1 MWALKWMFIVA
12 AVLGPSFAALDIPTS
27 TNSYLSKSDRERL
40 RKVVEPGLK
49 CTDIPSTYYAVY
61 GYKLLTEPIP
71 NVSEICN
78 YLTKSCT
85 DGVDM
90 NPENVF
96 YITSALQHLGS
107 CPSLPASTIATLT
120 KALIAIIDKETST
133 IPELYHAISAYVSL
147 AQKLS
152 ESSISKVV
160 KTLQAALKKDDNLSN
175 LGYPFHIAAILGPVG
190 SFAIDR
196 IEDAIV
202 QADEVD
208 GRFLQFEGGLSVT
221 SLVVT
226 GIARLS
232 AAQKKPP
239 PVTPQQIVK
248 MTNYLLSRRSVQQ
261 AKGAVKL
268 LEALKIIVN
277 NEFNKPICITL
288 ADTSNVVS
296 VQQPYVTVKVSD
308 ILGNPLVIVPTV
320 IANSATRVDDDVVVI
335 SKQNFKPSP
344 KDKTLFMMNF
354 MDIKP
359 QRGFYKI
366 TVSAGAVF
374 NTVMVKVLSEVK
386 VDYLEIGTGDA
397 DQTTQPKLTKVVYPN
412 KLGQKIE
419 ADSQQKVVMRFLLRD
434 IASDKPMRVHQAFVR
449 LSAIDNSGD
458 DKHMREVI
466 FVAEPDASNVY
477 KFDMPV
483 GSDAQTFGSRSGDY
497 NVDLII
503 GDAILNNPFQWNLA
517 VVRLKFP
524 EPTATDAT
532 ATKSTTIK
540 QKSSTFTP
548 KPEIKHM
555 FREPEKRPPI
565 FVSNLFTGLCAAPV
579 LLLLILW
586 IKLDVNIAKFP
597 FSLSAIMFHVGL
609 GSIFVLFGIFWM
621 KLNMFVTLRYLL
633 GLGIVTFLAGSKLL
647 SHIAQSQKISRQ

>member
-1 MWALKWMFIVA
+1 MKILQWLFIVV
-12 AVLGPSFAALDIPTS
+12 AVLGSSFAALDIPTS
-27 TNSYLSKSDRERL
+27 TNSYLSKSDREKL
-40 RKVVEPGLK
+40 QKVVEPGLK
-49 CTDIPSTYYAVY
+49 LTNIPSTYYAVV
-61 GYKLLTEPIP
+61 GYKLLGEPIP
-71 NVSEICN
+71 NTSDICN
-78 YLTKSCT
+78 YLLKSCT
-85 DGVDM
+85 SNLDTNV
-90 NPENVF
+90 ENIF
-96 YITSALQHLGS
+96 YIASALQHLGS
-107 CPSLPASTIATLT
+107 CPPLSASTITTLT
-120 KALIAIIDKETST
+120 KALSAVIDKETST

-152 ESSISKVV
+152 DSTISKVM

-175 LGYPFHIAAILGPVG
+175 LGYTFHIAALLGPG
-190 SFAIDR
+190 GAFALDR

-208 GRFLQFEGGLSVT
+208 GRYLQFEGGLSVT

-232 AAQKKPP
+232 ASQKKPP

-268 LEALKIIVN
+268 LDALKIIVN

-288 ADTSNVVS
+288 ADGGNVIS
-296 VQQPYVTVKVSD
+296 VQQPFIKIKVSD
-308 ILGNPLVIVPTV
+308 ILGNPLVVVPTV

-335 SKQNFKPSP
+335 SKQSFKPSSE
-344 KDKTLFMMNF
+344 DKTIFTMNF

-366 TVSAGAVF
+366 TVSAGSVS

-386 VDYLEIGTGDA
+386 IDYLEIGTGDA
-397 DQTTQPKLTKVVYPN
+397 DQTTQPKLTKVIHPN
-412 KLGQKIE
+412 KLVQKIE
-419 ADSQQKVVMRFLLRD
+419 ADFQQKLVMRFLLRD

-449 LSAIDNSGD
+449 LSAIDD
-458 DKHMREVI
+458 DKQTREVI

-483 GSDAQTFGSRSGDY
+483 GSDAQTFGYRSGDY
-497 NVDLII
+497 NVDLIV
-503 GDAILNNPFQWNLA
+503 GDAILSNPFQWNIA
-517 VVRLKFP
+517 VASLKFP
-524 EPTATDAT
+524 EATGTDSAS
-532 ATKSTTIK
+532 TKSSGIK
-540 QKSSTFTP
+540 QKSSILTP

-555 FREPEKRPPI
+555 FREPEKRPPV
-565 FVSNLFTGLCAAPV
+565 FVSNLFTGLCASPV

-586 IKLDVNIAKFP
+586 IKLDVNVARFP
-597 FSLSAIMFHVGL
+597 FSLSAIVFHLGL
-609 GSIFVLFGIFWM
+609 GSIFVLFGIFWL
-621 KLNMFVTLRYLL
+621 KLNMFVTLRYLF